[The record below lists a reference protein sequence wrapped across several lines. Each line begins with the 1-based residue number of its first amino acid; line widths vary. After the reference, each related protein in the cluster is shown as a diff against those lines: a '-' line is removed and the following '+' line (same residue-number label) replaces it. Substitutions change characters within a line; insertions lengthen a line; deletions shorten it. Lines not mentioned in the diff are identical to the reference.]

1 MDNPVIDE
9 LQRAGVSYQLINHPP
24 VYTAQEADRYVRG
37 YQFARTKNLFLRA
50 GQVFYLVVIDEQKRL
65 DLRALRQQL
74 HSSRL
79 QFARAD
85 QLQEQLG
92 IAAGAVSPLNLV
104 NNSKHDV
111 RVVMD
116 RTIIEQEHRIGCHP
130 NTNRQTVILAIP
142 DLLALVKRWGN
153 ELIVLDL

>member
-1 MDNPVIDE
+1 M
-9 LQRAGVSYQLINHPP
+9 
-24 VYTAQEADRYVRG
+24 
-37 YQFARTKNLFLRA
+37 
-50 GQVFYLVVIDEQKRL
+50 
-65 DLRALRQQL
+65 DLRALRKQL

-85 QLQEQLG
+85 RLQEQLG

>member
-50 GQVFYLVVIDEQKRL
+50 GQAFYLVVIDEQKRL
-65 DLRALRQQL
+65 DLRALRKQL

-85 QLQEQLG
+85 RLQEQLG